1 MYSDSI
7 FSTDDLNQA
16 DPSLSQSD
24 SQNDQDDLTTNSPS
38 NGLDAHDLDLN
49 AHNST
54 TEIDETGTDLGEE
67 YAEAFE
73 RQDRGRKDGGRK
85 DGRLRSTVK
94 GSKQAK
100 PLSEAERNILK
111 DVATGNVDT
120 DVFSP
125 TYHGSRHERE
135 MILGSL
141 TGFYLDH
148 LIVDVVRVVKAGK
161 EATVYCCKANPLT
174 GETLLAGK
182 IYRPRM
188 FRNLKDDA
196 AYRIGTQ
203 MRDTEGKV
211 LRKAREQRAVAKRS
225 KVGLDMLHNA
235 WLSNELGVMTKLH
248 AAGAIVPKA
257 FASNEN
263 AILMEY
269 LGGETQAAPALGGV
283 TLEVR
288 EAHRMFQLILDNIK
302 LMLVNDVVHGDL
314 SAFNILYHQEQA
326 RIIDFPQAMNPF
338 GNPNA
343 FKFYCRDVERVC
355 DYFQRYGIDP
365 DPLGL
370 AQSMWQEVMGI
381 NDDQLREIQ
390 RARSEKSAWNAQ

>member
-1 MYSDSI
+1 MYTAKFQMFPDFFSSEDDSNQP
-7 FSTDDLNQA
+7 DL
-16 DPSLSQSD
+16 L
-24 SQNDQDDLTTNSPS
+24 QNDQDDVINITLSSLSSAN
-38 NGLDAHDLDLN
+38 DLN
-49 AHNST
+49 GHSEPVEQSAT
-54 TEIDETGTDLGEE
+54 TETESDDLGDIE
-67 YAEAFE
+67 AEDF
-73 RQDRGRKDGGRK
+73 DKHGRGRKVH
-85 DGRLRSTVK
+85 RL
-94 GSKQAK
+94 QAK
-100 PLSEAERNILK
+100 GKAHKQGKVLSEGVRDLLK
-111 DVATGNVDT
+111 EAASSSVEA
-120 DVFSP
+120 DVFAP
-125 TYHGSRHERE
+125 TYHGSRHEQE
-135 MILGSL
+135 MILGSFES
-141 TGFYLDH
+141 FYLDH
-148 LIVDVVRVVKAGK
+148 LIADVLRVVKAGK
-161 EATVYCCKANPLT
+161 EATVYCCKANPQA
-174 GETLLAGK
+174 GVKLLAGK

-188 FRNLKDDA
+188 FRNLKDDT

-248 AAGAIVPKA
+248 AAGAIVPKP

-269 LGGETQAAPALGGV
+269 LGDEKQAAPALGGV
-283 TLEVR
+283 VLQVR

-302 LMLVNDVVHGDL
+302 LMLANNVVHGDL

-355 DYFQRYGIDP
+355 DYFERYGIDP

-390 RARSEKSAWNAQ
+390 RARSEKTSWNAQ